1 MFFLFFLDEYVS
13 CGIDSE
19 WESTRHWVMESCEVQ
34 IVLTE
39 KEGKPK
45 GKSNLVKDL
54 LNNIG
59 EMGWTLRTKSEQKTK
74 PFHND
79 LKDSRNALFPT
90 VSSLL
95 WT

>member
-1 MFFLFFLDEYVS
+1 MK
-13 CGIDSE
+13 I
-19 WESTRHWVMESCEVQ
+19 Q

-39 KEGKPK
+39 KEGKPE

-59 EMGWTLRTKSEQKTK
+59 EMGWTLRTKSEKKNK
-74 PFHND
+74 PFQKD
-79 LKDSRNALFPT
+79 LKDSGNALFPP
-90 VSSLL
+90 VSSLF

>member
-1 MFFLFFLDEYVS
+1 MK
-13 CGIDSE
+13 I
-19 WESTRHWVMESCEVQ
+19 Q

-39 KEGKPK
+39 KEGKPE

-59 EMGWTLRTKSEQKTK
+59 EMGWTLRTKSEKQAK
-74 PFHND
+74 PFHNG
-79 LKDSRNALFPT
+79 LKDSGNALFPPI
-90 VSSLL
+90 SSLL

>member
-1 MFFLFFLDEYVS
+1 MFVFFCLEKYVS
-13 CGIDSE
+13 CGIDRAS
-19 WESTRHWVMESCEVQ
+19 ESTSHWAMESCEVQ
-34 IVLTE
+34 IVLTK

-79 LKDSRNALFPT
+79 LKDSGNTLFPPI
-90 VSSLL
+90 SSLL

>member
-1 MFFLFFLDEYVS
+1 MK
-13 CGIDSE
+13 
-19 WESTRHWVMESCEVQ
+19 VQ
-34 IVLTE
+34 IVLTK
-39 KEGKPK
+39 KEGKPE

-59 EMGWTLRTKSEQKTK
+59 EMGWTLRTKSETLAK
-74 PFHND
+74 PFHNG
-79 LKDSRNALFPT
+79 LKYSWNAIFPP

>member
-1 MFFLFFLDEYVS
+1 MFAFVFLDKYVS
-13 CGIDSE
+13 CSIDRT
-19 WESTRHWVMESCEVQ
+19 WESTSHWAMESCEVQ

-45 GKSNLVKDL
+45 GKSNVVKDL

-59 EMGWTLRTKSEQKTK
+59 EMAWTLRTKSEQQTK
-74 PFHND
+74 PFHNG
-79 LKDSRNALFPT
+79 LKDSGNALFPL

-95 WT
+95 CT